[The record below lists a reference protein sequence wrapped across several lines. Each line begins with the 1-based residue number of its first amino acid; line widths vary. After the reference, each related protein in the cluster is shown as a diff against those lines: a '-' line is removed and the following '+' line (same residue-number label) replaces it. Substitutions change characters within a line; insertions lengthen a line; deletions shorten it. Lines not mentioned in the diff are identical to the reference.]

1 MSDKIIMN
9 CQYCHQPITL
19 EEVANRLLRVFK
31 TCGCRRGLW
40 LMERVE
46 E

>member
-9 CQYCHQPITL
+9 CQYCQQPVTL
-19 EEVANRLLRVFK
+19 EEVSEKLLRVFK

-40 LMERVE
+40 LLESA
-46 E
+46 